1 MSAVRPLAAASRAT
15 ALVAAAFLAAV
26 PTVRAQSSE
35 DATPSYDADAATPG
49 ANGVALVCFRDTGTG
64 GVFTLH
70 QVGDQLRFRIRNAVS
85 PGSREFAGPVIATID
100 AFASVWSDFEP
111 DIRAIETM
119 IDAGSSTWTPFDGDR
134 FDGDRD
140 ALARSALRDALARSA
155 LSDVSEGFVM
165 VMGRT
170 GLVSESAY
178 LFRIDGWE
186 YAVLSS
192 HGRPWNVPADEMH
205 EYRSNRVVAVSPR
218 GQRYRYEGVPLA
230 EPNQEAAAVCTP

>member
-49 ANGVALVCFRDTGTG
+49 TNGVALVCFRDTGTG

-70 QVGDQLRFRIRNAVS
+70 RVGDQLRFRVRNAVS
-85 PGSREFAGPVIATID
+85 SGSHEFAGPVIATID

-119 IDAGSSTWTPFDGDR
+119 IDAGSSTWTL

-140 ALARSALRDALARSA
+140 ALAGSA
-155 LSDVSEGFVM
+155 LSDVSEGFVK
-165 VMGRT
+165 VMGGT

-218 GQRYRYEGVPLA
+218 GQRYRHEGVPLA

>member
-1 MSAVRPLAAASRAT
+1 MRSIPLSRFRLLPVLDESVPGVA
-15 ALVAAAFLAAV
+15 ALVLAAAFLAAV

-49 ANGVALVCFRDTGTG
+49 TNGVALVCFRDTGTG

-70 QVGDQLRFRIRNAVS
+70 RVGDQLRFRVRNTVN
-85 PGSREFAGPVIATID
+85 PGSHEFAGPVIATID

-111 DIRAIETM
+111 DIRAIETR
-119 IDAGSSTWTPFDGDR
+119 IDAEWSRWTLYHGD
-134 FDGDRD
+134 
-140 ALARSALRDALARSA
+140 RDALARSA
-155 LSDVSEGFVM
+155 LSDVSEGFVEVRGM
-165 VMGRT
+165 T
-170 GLVSESAY
+170 ALVSEFAY

-192 HGRPWNVPADEMH
+192 YGRPLNVPAGEMH
-205 EYRSNRVVAVSPR
+205 EYRHNSVVAVSPR
-218 GQRYRYEGVPLA
+218 GQRYRYEGAPL

>member
-1 MSAVRPLAAASRAT
+1 M
-15 ALVAAAFLAAV
+15 AAFLAAV

-49 ANGVALVCFRDTGTG
+49 GKGVALVCFRDTGTEQ
-64 GVFTLH
+64 VFTLH
-70 QVGDQLRFRIRNAVS
+70 RVGDQLRFRVRNAVS
-85 PGSREFAGPVIATID
+85 PGSHEFAGPVIATIR

-111 DIRAIETM
+111 DIRTIETM
-119 IDAGSSTWTPFDGDR
+119 IDAGSSTWTL

-140 ALARSALRDALARSA
+140 ALARSAL
-155 LSDVSEGFVM
+155 SDVTEEFVE
-165 VMGRT
+165 VMGGT

-192 HGRPWNVPADEMH
+192 EGRPLNVPAGDMH
-205 EYRSNRVVAVSPR
+205 EYRRNGVVAVSPR
-218 GQRYRYEGVPLA
+218 GQLHRYEGVPLQQ
-230 EPNQEAAAVCTP
+230 NQEAAAVCTP

>member
-1 MSAVRPLAAASRAT
+1 MAVRPLAAASRAT

-26 PTVRAQSSE
+26 PTIRAQSSE

-49 ANGVALVCFRDTGTG
+49 TNGVALVCFRDTGTG

-70 QVGDQLRFRIRNAVS
+70 RVGDQLRFRVRNAVS
-85 PGSREFAGPVIATID
+85 PGSHEFASPVIATIR

-111 DIRAIETM
+111 DIRTIETM
-119 IDAGSSTWTPFDGDR
+119 IDAGSSTWTL

-140 ALARSALRDALARSA
+140 ALARSAL
-155 LSDVSEGFVM
+155 SDVTEGFVE
-165 VMGRT
+165 VMGGT

-192 HGRPWNVPADEMH
+192 HGRPLSVPAGEMH
-205 EYRSNRVVAVSPR
+205 EYRRNGVVAVSPR
-218 GQRYRYEGVPLA
+218 GQQYRYEGAPL